1 MTNIPV
7 RRGKSKAAAAPKKTT
22 KQVDK
27 TIGELADELDNEEP
41 LLPTYSKE
49 EDILQD
55 ATKDLEEPFFEE
67 ESKKPKKHRSKK
79 PLVVLLVIVLLG
91 GLGAGGWYLVVKKH
105 IFAKKSSP
113 ANSNT
118 AKANDTSVAQP
129 SVNQDLSPST
139 VAYAYRDSTS
149 VPYTLYYRPA
159 TGGDRTEV
167 MKLPK
172 DFAIAYHDAQRS
184 SVAFS
189 SDSAVYVSSDAG
201 KTYSKIYETT
211 GGGAITSIK
220 LSAEGDRVAI
230 GLVPNFGSNVKG
242 GVFSVDL
249 QGKDKKDLFD
259 ADKYAIYTIGWSSTK
274 QKMAYAE
281 GCYGCDGS
289 RSAYKMR
296 DLKTKSA
303 SELIPGGDIK
313 TLGFAQSISDDMTK
327 LIYVESTYDP
337 AIKVD
342 GPVEY
347 YSAAPFKVKLLD
359 YTTNKA
365 TTIATIGTKNEKNAN
380 GTEKVRQFYT
390 GFNAGSTKAY
400 YAEGA
405 SLYGVEGSTQS
416 TLYSTGATILGVGY
430 VGKDQLLTW
439 YGKDTSDFVLVN
451 YGLSAKKE
459 TKIFG
464 GDNNTVVLGVTTK

>member
-7 RRGKSKAAAAPKKTT
+7 RRGTAKPATTSKKTT
-22 KQVDK
+22 KQSDK
-27 TIGELADELDNEEP
+27 TIGELADELENDEP

-49 EDILQD
+49 DDILQD

-79 PLVVLLVIVLLG
+79 PLIVIAVLVLLG
-91 GLGAGGWYLVVKKH
+91 AIGTGGWYLVVKKQ
-105 IFAKKSSP
+105 IFAKKNSP
-113 ANSNT
+113 AASS
-118 AKANDTSVAQP
+118 ADKAASPATTQP
-129 SVNQDLSPST
+129 SVVLDLSPNT
-139 VAYAYRDSTS
+139 VAYAYRDSNT
-149 VPYTLYYRPA
+149 VPYTVYYRPA
-159 TGGDRTEV
+159 AGGDRTEV
-167 MKLPK
+167 TKLPK
-172 DFAIAYHDAQRS
+172 DFSIAYHDAQRS
-184 SVAFS
+184 SVAFA
-189 SDSAVYVSSDAG
+189 SDSVVYVSSDAG
-201 KTYSKIYETT
+201 KTYTKIYETT

-220 LSAEGDRVAI
+220 LSAEGDRLAV
-230 GLVPNFGSNVKG
+230 GMVPNFGSNVKG

-259 ADKYAIYTIGWSSTK
+259 ADKYAIYVIGWSSAK

-296 DLKTKSA
+296 DLKAKTA
-303 SELIPGGDIK
+303 SDLIPGGDIK

-347 YSAAPFKVKLLD
+347 YSAAPYKIKVLD
-359 YTTNKA
+359 YTTNKTTTVA
-365 TTIATIGTKNEKNAN
+365 TVGTKNEKNAN
-380 GTEKVRQFYT
+380 GTEKMRQFNA

-400 YAEGA
+400 YTEGT
-405 SLYGVEGSTQS
+405 SLYGVDGGSQS
-416 TLYSTGATILGVGY
+416 ILYTAGQSILGVGY

-439 YGKDTSDFVLVN
+439 YGKDASDFILVN
-451 YGLSAKKE
+451 YGLSGKKE

>member
-7 RRGKSKAAAAPKKTT
+7 RKGVAKAAEAPKKQV
-22 KQVDK
+22 KQTDK
-27 TIGELADELDNEEP
+27 TIGQLADELDNDEP

-49 EDILQD
+49 DELLKD
-55 ATKDLEEPFFEE
+55 ASKDLEEPFFEE
-67 ESKKPKKHRSKK
+67 ESQKPKKHHSKK
-79 PLVVLLVIVLLG
+79 PLLVLLVLVLLG
-91 GLGAGGWYLVVKKH
+91 GLGAGGWYLVVKKQ
-105 IFAKKSSP
+105 IFAKKNSP
-113 ANSNT
+113 VAST
-118 AKANDTSVAQP
+118 TSKTSTQPAAQP

-159 TGGDRTEV
+159 AGGDRTEV

-172 DFAIAYHDAQRS
+172 DFNIAYHDAQRG
-184 SVAFS
+184 SVAFG
-189 SDSAVYVSSDAG
+189 SDSAVYVSADAG
-201 KTYSKIYETT
+201 KSYAKIYETSA
-211 GGGAITSIK
+211 GGAITSVK

-259 ADKYAIYTIGWSSTK
+259 ADKYAIYTIGWSSGK

-296 DLKTKSA
+296 DLKTKNA
-303 SELIPGGDIK
+303 SDLIPGGDIK

-347 YSAAPFKVKLLD
+347 YSSAPFKVKVLD
-359 YTTNKA
+359 YA
-365 TTIATIGTKNEKNAN
+365 TSKTATIATIGTKNEKNAN
-380 GTEKVRQFYT
+380 GTEKTRQFYT
-390 GFNAGSTKAY
+390 GFNSGSTKAY
-400 YAEGA
+400 YAEGT
-405 SLYGVEGSTQS
+405 SLYGVDGGSQS
-416 TLYSTGATILGVGY
+416 TLFTAGQPILGVGY